1 MAAGQPPRREPAAA
15 QRTVAGNRFER
26 VLRAG
31 RMKPAARREE
41 WRDRHLVASN
51 QRGETPLGKLDEPHD
66 SPALQHRAAPRQD
79 VVLQRRERRGIGLA
93 AGANH
98 EVPGGLMLLDLAP
111 PDLPE
116 PPAETIA
123 GHRGGLVLGDDQSH
137 PRVARQV
144 VRPDHLQMPEAATPA
159 LGEAAADVGG
169 AREPVGPRKARRRRQ
184 EPPCF
189 DGSETVSRFRP
200 FLRRRESTARPHRVA
215 IRARNPCLLMRRL
228 LRGR

>member
-98 EVPGGLMLLDLAP
+98 EVPGRLMLL
-111 PDLPE
+111 
-116 PPAETIA
+116 
-123 GHRGGLVLGDDQSH
+123 
-137 PRVARQV
+137 
-144 VRPDHLQMPEAATPA
+144 
-159 LGEAAADVGG
+159 
-169 AREPVGPRKARRRRQ
+169 
-184 EPPCF
+184 
-189 DGSETVSRFRP
+189 
-200 FLRRRESTARPHRVA
+200 
-215 IRARNPCLLMRRL
+215 
-228 LRGR
+228 